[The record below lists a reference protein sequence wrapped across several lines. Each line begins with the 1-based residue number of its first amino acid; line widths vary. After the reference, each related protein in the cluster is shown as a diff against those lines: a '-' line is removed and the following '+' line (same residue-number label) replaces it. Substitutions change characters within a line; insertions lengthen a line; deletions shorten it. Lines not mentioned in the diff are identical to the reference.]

1 MAQRI
6 DLKPV
11 IEVAAKLEP
20 LPASVTR
27 LATLAA
33 RDDSPL
39 VEIADT
45 VSYDPPLAGRL
56 LRAANSAAFA
66 RSTPVGTV
74 KSAIQRLGVGRL
86 LGIAVGSAVHRQF
99 GISQNR
105 STTQE
110 GVMWRHAVA
119 TSLAAEALSRYG
131 TVPVPPE
138 AITAA
143 LLHDVGKL
151 VLLRFVVGEERA
163 YLERAWQAGGD
174 RRFEVEREILGCDH
188 AELGG
193 LVAQHWGLPDAIR
206 IPITYHHDPDPYSD
220 PGIDAVCVANAA
232 AHASAAVDGDPVD
245 LLHPHPAAA
254 QRLGLRPEAFPALC
268 QSVTEGLDEV
278 LKRYTPI

>member
-6 DLKPV
+6 DLKSV
-11 IEVAAKLEP
+11 IAVASTLEP

-86 LGIAVGSAVHRQF
+86 LGIAVGSAVHKQF
-99 GISQNR
+99 GVSQNR
-105 STTQE
+105 AGTRE

-119 TSLAAEALSRYG
+119 TSLAAEALSRYC
-131 TVPVPPE
+131 TVPIPPE

-151 VLLRFVVGEERA
+151 VLLRFVAGEERA
-163 YLERAWQAGGD
+163 YLERAWQAGD
-174 RRFEVEREILGCDH
+174 HRRFEVEREILGCDH

-193 LVAQHWGLPDAIR
+193 FVAQHWGLPEAIR
-206 IPITYHHDPDPYSD
+206 LPITYHHDPDPYAD
-220 PGIDAVCVANAA
+220 PGIDAVFVANAA
-232 AHASAAVDGDPVD
+232 AHAAAAANDDSADP
-245 LLHPHPAAA
+245 LHAHTAAA
-254 QRLGLRPEAFPALC
+254 QRLGMRPEAFPALC
-268 QSVTEGLDEV
+268 HSVTEGLDEV
-278 LKRYTPI
+278 LKRYTAI